1 MALKIH
7 SVESHNEK
15 LKDPQKHNKIPDERC
30 IPIPD
35 LTPPQLPKKARY
47 FCLECG
53 EDSFKWKMLKKHM
66 LTSHNEDLIGNE
78 ENLKK
83 HRMTID
89 GNSKSYIEV
98 NLDEAIVL
106 DRAQFDEWA
115 KKNEEVQLDP
125 EDELDNEFA
134 ETQAQLDKWGV
145 NCEEVL
151 SDSEDDYLTEAMLD
165 ELECRSRSFDQ
176 KPVAEV

>member
-1 MALKIH
+1 M
-7 SVESHNEK
+7 NG
-15 LKDPQKHNKIPDERC
+15 Q
-30 IPIPD
+30 
-35 LTPPQLPKKARY
+35 
-47 FCLECG
+47 
-53 EDSFKWKMLKKHM
+53 
-66 LTSHNEDLIGNE
+66 
-78 ENLKK
+78 
-83 HRMTID
+83 
-89 GNSKSYIEV
+89 
-98 NLDEAIVL
+98 
-106 DRAQFDEWA
+106 